1 MIKRVIII
9 NLPFRE
15 DRQWFMR
22 GHLTTIG
29 VPRSLIEF
37 FPAKYGLDFENT
49 AAVQAAAAADG
60 FEFLNRSPSSNLSE
74 RSYRALIWNYC
85 SVLRSIEKGSDFALV
100 MLDDRLLKM
109 DFERLC
115 HCVKIL
121 NRDYPPF
128 HALQLGWWL
137 SIDSDI
143 EVKPISGFLG
153 WGVRSNGD
161 YATVFSPDGAR
172 RMLKSI
178 EEKPWFSIERMFF
191 EWSRSADT
199 TGLFHTLDSMVEPC
213 SEPWGQNSIKRS
225 AEDA

>member
-1 MIKRVIII
+1 
-9 NLPFRE
+9 
-15 DRQWFMR
+15 MR

-29 VPRSLIEF
+29 VPRSRIEF
-37 FPAKYGLDFENT
+37 FPAKHGLDFEST
-49 AAVQAAAAADG
+49 AAVQAEAAADG
-60 FEFLNRSPSSNLSE
+60 FEFLNRYHSSNPSE
-74 RSYRALIWNYC
+74 RNYWALIWNYC
-85 SVLRSIEKGSDFALV
+85 AILRSIEQGSDFALV

-143 EVKPISGFLG
+143 EVEPISGFLG
-153 WGVRSNGD
+153 RGVRSNGD
-161 YATVFSPDGAR
+161 YATVYSPDGAR

-178 EEKPWFSIERMFF
+178 EKKPWFSIERMFF
-191 EWSRSADT
+191 EWSRGADT
-199 TGLFHTLDSMVEPC
+199 TGLFHTLDSMVEAC
-213 SEPWGQNSIKRS
+213 LEPWDQNSIERIAS
-225 AEDA
+225 ND